1 MKKLFYC
8 LVIAALACACNTDS
22 TAPLAG
28 SDSETKAQTPSDA
41 WQQTIE
47 QGTPAIKQRFIE
59 FLTAHANEPFI
70 AENIDLS
77 QAEAFEVKG
86 IPVYNITFEDFG
98 KMMDEDAVWRTMKV
112 DPKQA
117 VFFLMHQG
125 RVVFSSTAAYDN
137 GAWKDINGL
146 GFSPDAQFK
155 PLSEALAQGKSLM
168 KLNVAYNAVGQS
180 YSLIAV
186 QQNGVWYDIHDTQT
200 ALAAS
205 VLAKKTQFAAK

>member
-1 MKKLFYC
+1 MKKLFCY
-8 LVIAALACACNTDS
+8 LILAAMTCACNIDS
-22 TAPLAG
+22 TTQLAG
-28 SDSETKAQTPSDA
+28 SDSETKAQNPSDA
-41 WQQTIE
+41 WQKTIE
-47 QGTPAIKQRFIE
+47 QGTPVIKQRFIE

-86 IPVYNITFEDFG
+86 IPIYNIAFEDFG

-125 RVVFSSTAAYDN
+125 RVVFSSTATYEN

-146 GFSPDAQFK
+146 GFSPDAQFR

-180 YSLIAV
+180 YGLIAV

-200 ALAAS
+200 TLAAS